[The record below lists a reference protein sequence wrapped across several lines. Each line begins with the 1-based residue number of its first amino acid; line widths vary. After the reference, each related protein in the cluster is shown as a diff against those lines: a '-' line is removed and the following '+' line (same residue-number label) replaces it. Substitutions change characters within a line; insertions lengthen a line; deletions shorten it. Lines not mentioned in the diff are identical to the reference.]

1 MKKIT
6 KIFFIVLILS
16 IIGCHTP
23 PSRESQDKDFFSFD
37 QLTNTSDRILKLSR
51 NENQISFIVDDVSYT
66 SFQFKVIEKI
76 KGSSKKDDLIYITFT
91 NDYLDELNNLNV
103 NESIIED
110 LFYEDDYFFFLMGRA
125 RKNTFP
131 KELGGSLWLM
141 NGNPSIYQISNNRI
155 NIFSSK
161 ELDPIILNNFSK
173 ITNMDENSFI
183 ELIESINE

>member
-1 MKKIT
+1 
-6 KIFFIVLILS
+6 
-16 IIGCHTP
+16 
-23 PSRESQDKDFFSFD
+23 
-37 QLTNTSDRILKLSR
+37 
-51 NENQISFIVDDVSYT
+51 
-66 SFQFKVIEKI
+66 
-76 KGSSKKDDLIYITFT
+76 
-91 NDYLDELNNLNV
+91 
-103 NESIIED
+103 
-110 LFYEDDYFFFLMGRA
+110 MGRA

>member
-37 QLTNTSDRILKLSR
+37 QVINTSDRILKLSR
-51 NENQISFIVDDVSYT
+51 NGNQISFIVDDISYT
-66 SFQFKVIEKI
+66 SFQFKVLKKI

-91 NDYLDELNNLNV
+91 NEHLHDLNNFNV
-103 NESIIED
+103 NESMIDD
-110 LFYEDDYFFFLMGRA
+110 LFNDGDYFFFLMGRA

-131 KELGGSLWLM
+131 KELGGSLWLI
-141 NGNPSIYQISNNRI
+141 NGNPSIYHISNNRI

-161 ELDPIILNNFSK
+161 ELDQTILNNFSK
-173 ITNMDENSFI
+173 LINMDENSFI
-183 ELIESINE
+183 ELIESIDE

>member
-37 QLTNTSDRILKLSR
+37 QVINTSDRILKLSR
-51 NENQISFIVDDVSYT
+51 NGNQISFIVDDISYT
-66 SFQFKVIEKI
+66 SFQFKVLKKI

-91 NDYLDELNNLNV
+91 NDYLDDLNNLNV
-103 NESIIED
+103 NESMIDD
-110 LFYEDDYFFFLMGRA
+110 LFIDGDYFFFLMGRS

-131 KELGGSLWLM
+131 KELGGSLWYI
-141 NGNPSIYQISNNRI
+141 NGNPAIFQILDKRI
-155 NIFSSK
+155 NIVSSK
-161 ELDPIILNNFSK
+161 ELDQVVLNNFSK
-173 ITNMDENSFI
+173 LRKLNEDSFI
-183 ELIESINE
+183 ELIESVNE